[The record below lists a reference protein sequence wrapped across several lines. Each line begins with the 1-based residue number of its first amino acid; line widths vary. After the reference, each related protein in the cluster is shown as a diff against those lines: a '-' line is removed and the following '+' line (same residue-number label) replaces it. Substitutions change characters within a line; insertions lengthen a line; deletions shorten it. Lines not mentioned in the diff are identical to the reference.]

1 MWRVPTPFV
10 AVWSPS
16 IPVSLILVAM
26 EPSVIHL
33 VNPSATARTTRLE
46 IPSAAAISLP
56 RLWSCAS
63 QDPVVAMPNVMWLV
77 IVRNVTVAPVMLVMP
92 TRAVVNQVALPAIP
106 TRVDPM
112 QIVFWQA
119 TVKWL
124 ASVQKVC
131 LETQHPWLAVMATSA
146 RWMQIVQLARL
157 AWASVATIPAPVPAD
172 MAPTVVWSNIIRFAL
187 VMLDSQVILAC
198 VALHWIHPRP
208 ILAFPVLVA

>member
-16 IPVSLILVAM
+16 IPASLILVAT
-26 EPSVIHL
+26 EPSVTHR
-33 VNPSATARTTRLE
+33 VSPSATARTTRLE

-63 QDPVVAMPNVMWLV
+63 QDLVVVMPSAMWLV
-77 IVRNVTVAPVMLVMP
+77 IVRNVTVVPVMLEMP
-92 TRAVVNQVALPAIP
+92 TRAVANQVALPAIP

-112 QIVFWQA
+112 LIVCWQA
-119 TVKWL
+119 MVKWL

-131 LETQHPWLAVMATSA
+131 LETQHPWLAAMATSV
-146 RWMQIVQLARL
+146 RWMRTVQQARP

-172 MAPTVVWSNIIRFAL
+172 MAPTVVWSNIIRSVL
-187 VMLDSQVILAC
+187 VMLDSQVILAF
-198 VALHWIHPRP
+198 VALPWTHPRP
-208 ILAFPVLVA
+208 ILACPAPVA